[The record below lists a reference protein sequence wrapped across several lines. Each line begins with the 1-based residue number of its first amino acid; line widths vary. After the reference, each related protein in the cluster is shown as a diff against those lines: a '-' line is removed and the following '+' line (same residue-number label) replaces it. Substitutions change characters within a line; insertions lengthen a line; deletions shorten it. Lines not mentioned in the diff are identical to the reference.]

1 MKKEFNFKFL
11 NKIMYIAAFIV
22 LFYVLQ
28 NVGIISKIAEINSA
42 LIPVYIGIVICF
54 LSMPLAK
61 KLRKAGLGKGIAAV
75 ISLSIIY
82 LVIGIVFAMVIPVF
96 VEQLTKLV
104 SNFPELYESIVTN
117 LNTFIKENLGS
128 FGESIKLNT
137 DFVGFD
143 MISSYVT
150 DIVSFSITT
159 VQSMFSFIISIFTT
173 VIVSFFLVKD
183 MEDIKKMLIN
193 MFSSGGRNKAREK
206 LINEIET
213 SIMSYVKGVSIDSV
227 IVGILTAIVCIILK
241 LDYAIVFGILITIL
255 NFIPYIGALLSEVII
270 ALYALTIGGPMFA
283 LLTFILLIVIQ
294 IIDANILQPNIVGK
308 SVSLHPVIIFVGL
321 LIGNILMGI
330 FGMIIVIPVLAVIKI
345 IINYKIKKNNYHLQ
359 YEPVENDQVQ
369 INMDKK

>member
-11 NKIMYIAAFIV
+11 NKIMYVAAFIV

-28 NVGIISKIAEINSA
+28 NIGILNKLAEINTS

-61 KLRKAGLGKGIAAV
+61 KLRKAGIGKGLAAV
-75 ISLSIIY
+75 ISLAIIY

-96 VEQLTKLV
+96 IEQLTKLI
-104 SNFPELYESIVTN
+104 SNFPELYTSITTN
-117 LNTFIKENLGS
+117 LNIFISENFGNL
-128 FGESIKLNT
+128 GESIKLNT

-150 DIVSFSITT
+150 DIISFSITT
-159 VQSMFSFIISIFTT
+159 VQSMFSFVIAIFTT
-173 VIVSFFLVKD
+173 IIVSFFLVKD
-183 MEDIKKMLIN
+183 MEDIKKVLVN

-213 SIMSYVKGVSIDSV
+213 AIMSYVKGVSIDSV
-227 IVGILTAIVCIILK
+227 IVGILTAIVCMILK
-241 LDYAIVFGILITIL
+241 LDYAIVFGILITVL

-270 ALYALTIGGPMFA
+270 ALYALTVGGPMFA
-283 LLTFILLIVIQ
+283 ILTFLLLVVIQ

-321 LIGNILMGI
+321 LVGNILMGI
-330 FGMIIVIPVLAVIKI
+330 FGMIIVIPVCAVIKI
-345 IINYKIKKNNYHLQ
+345 IIQYKIKKNNYHLQ
-359 YEPVENDQVQ
+359 YEPVEEDQIQ
-369 INMDKK
+369 MNMEKK